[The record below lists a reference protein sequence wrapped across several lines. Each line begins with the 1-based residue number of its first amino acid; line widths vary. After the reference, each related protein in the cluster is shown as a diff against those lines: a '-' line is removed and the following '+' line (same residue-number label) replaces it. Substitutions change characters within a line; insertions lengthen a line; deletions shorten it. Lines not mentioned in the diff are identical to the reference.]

1 MNELP
6 TPRHEQENDI
16 FTTVTT
22 VMVQSQSALETLVQ
36 EKLNDGYTLEG
47 VAMDVGHYIAVFSRT
62 VTTG

>member
-1 MNELP
+1 
-6 TPRHEQENDI
+6 
-16 FTTVTT
+16 
-22 VMVQSQSALETLVQ
+22 LVQ